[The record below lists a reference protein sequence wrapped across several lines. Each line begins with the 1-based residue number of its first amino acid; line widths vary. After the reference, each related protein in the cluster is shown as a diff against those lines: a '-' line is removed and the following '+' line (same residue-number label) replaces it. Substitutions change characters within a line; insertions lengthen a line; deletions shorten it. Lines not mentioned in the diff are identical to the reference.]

1 MKRSISII
9 LLFLNCVL
17 IFPCVYVEFQD
28 DITDANKRVNT
39 RFINQYQVKY
49 LLNNLWVYKNSYIR
63 EKGTR
68 SDLETDLN
76 HKIKINFRDSAI
88 FLHGEK
94 IGSFNLVY
102 FDHLDS
108 IKFYE
113 GLRYNIDRYVLSMK
127 FNENNPIAQGEC
139 RIIALSDRLLNME
152 YQRVNEISSKKE
164 YVNVIFHAE
173 GKEKMLKENREDT
186 VLREWF

>member
-1 MKRSISII
+1 M
-9 LLFLNCVL
+9 LF
-17 IFPCVYVEFQD
+17 
-28 DITDANKRVNT
+28 
-39 RFINQYQVKY
+39 
-49 LLNNLWVYKNSYIR
+49 
-63 EKGTR
+63 
-68 SDLETDLN
+68 
-76 HKIKINFRDSAI
+76 